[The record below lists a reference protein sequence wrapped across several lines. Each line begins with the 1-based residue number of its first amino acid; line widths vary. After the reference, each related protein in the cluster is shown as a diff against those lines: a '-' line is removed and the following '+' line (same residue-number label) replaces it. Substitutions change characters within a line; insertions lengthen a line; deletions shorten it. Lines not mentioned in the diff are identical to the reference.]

1 MAVEDVIK
9 LVKKV
14 ATEVIPDTITF
25 TDVKVEASN
34 VVLYTPN
41 LEIFSDNNDL
51 IRKLAQNVRKRIV
64 IKADSSV
71 RKPII
76 SAKQKLKEILPDEAG
91 IVDTRFDEINGDV
104 IIYQLDNS
112 NPKLVEETFK
122 KVAKDYGSI
131 NTLVNAAGFN
141 IPQKFISEIDI
152 DLWKGV
158 INDDINGFFNLIK
171 TGLPYLRESQ
181 GSIVFISSAG
191 LFKYPPGDILSVAPK
206 ATIEHVLKGIAK
218 EEGKNGVRANSIALG
233 VIDTG
238 IFHRLREENNTFFDD
253 AWHEAVMN
261 TLAIKR
267 FGFPKEVADTAVF
280 LASSKGGYITGHCI
294 PVDGGYHL

>member
-1 MAVEDVIK
+1 MIDQNFENGCVLIVGGSGGIGSLCAEEFSISGA
-9 LVKKV
+9 KV
-14 ATEVIPDTITF
+14 AITYYKNEQAAINLANEIDA
-25 TDVKVEASN
+25 DVN
-34 VVLYTPN
+34 
-41 LEIFSDNNDL
+41 
-51 IRKLAQNVRKRIV
+51 
-64 IKADSSV
+64 
-71 RKPII
+71 
-76 SAKQKLKEILPDEAG
+76 
-91 IVDTRFDEINGDV
+91 
-104 IIYQLDNS
+104 IYQLDNS
-112 NPKLVEETFK
+112 NSKSVEDTFEQ
-122 KVAKDYGSI
+122 VVKDFGSI
-131 NTLVNAAGFN
+131 NTLVNAAGFD

-152 DLWKGV
+152 ELWREV
-158 INDDINGFFNLIK
+158 IDADINGFFNLVK
-171 TGLPYLRESQ
+171 FGLPYLRESQ

-238 IFHRLREENNTFFDD
+238 IFHRLREENNTFFDE

-267 FGFPKEVADTAVF
+267 FGLPKEVADTAVF

>member
-1 MAVEDVIK
+1 MIDSNFKKGCVLIIGGSGGIGSLCAKEFANSGAK
-9 LVKKV
+9 LVVTYYK
-14 ATEVIPDTITF
+14 
-25 TDVKVEASN
+25 N
-34 VVLYTPN
+34 
-41 LEIFSDNNDL
+41 
-51 IRKLAQNVRKRIV
+51 
-64 IKADSSV
+64 
-71 RKPII
+71 
-76 SAKQKLKEILPDEAG
+76 KQAAIDIA
-91 IVDTRFDEINGDV
+91 DEINADV
-104 IIYQLDNS
+104 KIYQLDNS
-112 NPKLVEETFK
+112 DSKSVDSTFK
-122 KVAKDYGSI
+122 NVIKDHGSI
-131 NTLVNAAGFN
+131 NTLVNAAGFD
-141 IPQKFISEIDI
+141 IPQKFIGEIDV

-158 INDDINGFFNLIK
+158 IDADINGFFNLVK
-171 TGLPYLRESQ
+171 FGLPHIRDSK

-206 ATIEHVLKGIAK
+206 ATIENLLKGIAK

-267 FGFPKEVADTAVF
+267 FGLPKEVADTAVF

>member
-1 MAVEDVIK
+1 MTDSNFKEGCVLIVGGSGGIGSLCAQEFSNSDA
-9 LVKKV
+9 KV
-14 ATEVIPDTITF
+14 AITYYKNEQAAI
-25 TDVKVEASN
+25 DIAN
-34 VVLYTPN
+34 
-41 LEIFSDNNDL
+41 
-51 IRKLAQNVRKRIV
+51 
-64 IKADSSV
+64 
-71 RKPII
+71 
-76 SAKQKLKEILPDEAG
+76 
-91 IVDTRFDEINGDV
+91 EINADV
-104 IIYQLDNS
+104 NIYQLDNS
-112 NPKLVEETFK
+112 NSKSVEDTFK
-122 KVAKDYGSI
+122 NVIKDYGSI
-131 NTLVNAAGFN
+131 NTLVNAAGFD
-141 IPQKFISEIDI
+141 IPQKFINEIDI

-158 INDDINGFFNLIK
+158 IDADINGFFNLIK
-171 TGLPYLRESQ
+171 SGLPYLRKSK

-206 ATIEHVLKGIAK
+206 ATIEHVLRGIAK
-218 EEGKNGVRANSIALG
+218 EEGKNGIRANSIALG

-280 LASSKGGYITGHCI
+280 LASSKGGYITGHCV

>member
-1 MAVEDVIK
+1 MIDLNFKKGCVLIVGGSGGIGSLCAQEFANSDA
-9 LVKKV
+9 KV
-14 ATEVIPDTITF
+14 AITYHKNEQAAVDLANEINS
-25 TDVKVEASN
+25 DVK
-34 VVLYTPN
+34 
-41 LEIFSDNNDL
+41 
-51 IRKLAQNVRKRIV
+51 
-64 IKADSSV
+64 
-71 RKPII
+71 
-76 SAKQKLKEILPDEAG
+76 
-91 IVDTRFDEINGDV
+91 
-104 IIYQLDNS
+104 IYQLDNS
-112 NPKLVEETFK
+112 DSKSVEDTFK
-122 KVAKDYGSI
+122 KVIDDHGSI
-131 NTLVNAAGFN
+131 NTLVNAAGFD
-141 IPQKFISEIDI
+141 IPQKFISEIDA
-152 DLWKGV
+152 DLWREV
-158 INDDINGFFNLIK
+158 IDADINGFFNLIK
-171 TGLPYLRESQ
+171 SGLPHLRESQ

-238 IFHRLREENNTFFDD
+238 IFHRLREKNNTFFDD

-280 LASSKGGYITGHCI
+280 LASSRAGYITGHCI

>member
-1 MAVEDVIK
+1 MIDSNFNNGCVLIVGGSGGIGSLCAQEFANSGA
-9 LVKKV
+9 KV
-14 ATEVIPDTITF
+14 AITYYKNEQAAIDIANEINA
-25 TDVKVEASN
+25 DVK
-34 VVLYTPN
+34 
-41 LEIFSDNNDL
+41 
-51 IRKLAQNVRKRIV
+51 
-64 IKADSSV
+64 
-71 RKPII
+71 
-76 SAKQKLKEILPDEAG
+76 
-91 IVDTRFDEINGDV
+91 
-104 IIYQLDNS
+104 IYQLDNS
-112 NPKLVEETFK
+112 DPASVEDTFK
-122 KVAKDYGSI
+122 KVIKEHDSI
-131 NTLVNAAGFN
+131 NTLVNAAGFD
-141 IPQKFISEIDI
+141 IPQKFIGEIDI

-158 INDDINGFFNLIK
+158 IDADINGFFNLIK
-171 TGLPYLRESQ
+171 SGLPYLRDSK

-218 EEGKNGVRANSIALG
+218 EEGKNGIRANSIALG

-280 LASSKGGYITGHCI
+280 LASSRAGYITGHCI

>member
-1 MAVEDVIK
+1 MDKSFENGCVLIVGGSGGIGSLCAQEFAESGARVAITYYKNEQTAVDLAKSINNA
-9 LVKKV
+9 VK
-14 ATEVIPDTITF
+14 
-25 TDVKVEASN
+25 
-34 VVLYTPN
+34 
-41 LEIFSDNNDL
+41 
-51 IRKLAQNVRKRIV
+51 
-64 IKADSSV
+64 
-71 RKPII
+71 
-76 SAKQKLKEILPDEAG
+76 
-91 IVDTRFDEINGDV
+91 
-104 IIYQLDNS
+104 IYQ
-112 NPKLVEETFK
+112 F
-122 KVAKDYGSI
+122 
-131 NTLVNAAGFN
+131 
-141 IPQKFISEIDI
+141 SEIDI
-152 DLWKGV
+152 NLWKGV
-158 INDDINGFFNLIK
+158 IDSDINGFFNLVK
-171 TGLPYLRESQ
+171 FGLPHLRESQ
-181 GSIVFISSAG
+181 GSFVFISSAG

-267 FGFPKEVADTAVF
+267 FGYPKEVADTAVF

>member
-1 MAVEDVIK
+1 MTDSNFNNGCALIVGGSGGIGSLCAQEFANSGA
-9 LVKKV
+9 KV
-14 ATEVIPDTITF
+14 AITYYKNEQAAIDIANEINA
-25 TDVKVEASN
+25 DVK
-34 VVLYTPN
+34 
-41 LEIFSDNNDL
+41 
-51 IRKLAQNVRKRIV
+51 
-64 IKADSSV
+64 
-71 RKPII
+71 
-76 SAKQKLKEILPDEAG
+76 
-91 IVDTRFDEINGDV
+91 
-104 IIYQLDNS
+104 IYQLDNS
-112 NPKLVEETFK
+112 DPTSVEDTFK
-122 KVAKDYGSI
+122 KVIKEHDSI
-131 NTLVNAAGFN
+131 NTLVNAAGFD
-141 IPQKFISEIDI
+141 IPQKFIGEIDI

-158 INDDINGFFNLIK
+158 IDADINGFFNLIK
-171 TGLPYLRESQ
+171 SGLPYLRDSQ

-280 LASSKGGYITGHCI
+280 LASSRAGYITGHCI
-294 PVDGGYHL
+294 PVDVGYHH

>member
-1 MAVEDVIK
+1 MDKNFENGCV
-9 LVKKV
+9 LVVGGSGGIGSLCAQEFSNTGAKV
-14 ATEVIPDTITF
+14 AITYYKNKQAAI
-25 TDVKVEASN
+25 DLAN
-34 VVLYTPN
+34 DIN
-41 LEIFSDNNDL
+41 SD
-51 IRKLAQNVRKRIV
+51 IQ
-64 IKADSSV
+64 
-71 RKPII
+71 
-76 SAKQKLKEILPDEAG
+76 
-91 IVDTRFDEINGDV
+91 
-104 IIYQLDNS
+104 IYQLDNS
-112 NPKLVEETFK
+112 DSESVERTFT
-122 KVAKDYGSI
+122 KVAKDFGSI
-131 NTLVNAAGFN
+131 NTLVNAAGFD
-141 IPQKFISEIDI
+141 IPQKFIGEIDV

-158 INDDINGFFNLIK
+158 IDADINGFFNLVK
-171 TGLPYLRESQ
+171 FGLPFLRKSK

-218 EEGKNGVRANSIALG
+218 EEGENGVRANSIALG

-267 FGFPKEVADTAVF
+267 FGYPKEVADTAVF

>member
-1 MAVEDVIK
+1 MIDSNFKEGCVLIVGGSGGIGSLCAQEFANSNA
-9 LVKKV
+9 KV
-14 ATEVIPDTITF
+14 AITYYKNEQAAI
-25 TDVKVEASN
+25 DIAS
-34 VVLYTPN
+34 
-41 LEIFSDNNDL
+41 
-51 IRKLAQNVRKRIV
+51 
-64 IKADSSV
+64 
-71 RKPII
+71 
-76 SAKQKLKEILPDEAG
+76 
-91 IVDTRFDEINGDV
+91 EINADV
-104 IIYQLDNS
+104 NIYQLDNS
-112 NPKLVEETFK
+112 DSKSVEDTYK
-122 KVAKDYGSI
+122 NVIKDYGSI
-131 NTLVNAAGFN
+131 NTLVNAAGFD
-141 IPQKFISEIDI
+141 IPQKFINEIDI

-158 INDDINGFFNLIK
+158 IDADINGFFNLIK
-171 TGLPYLRESQ
+171 YGLPYLRESK

-206 ATIEHVLKGIAK
+206 ATIEHVLRGIAK
-218 EEGKNGVRANSIALG
+218 EEGKNGIRANSIALG

-280 LASSKGGYITGHCI
+280 LASSKGGYITGHCV

>member
-1 MAVEDVIK
+1 MIDQNFKNGCVLIVGGSGGIGSLCAEEFSN
-9 LVKKV
+9 LGAKV
-14 ATEVIPDTITF
+14 AITYYKNEQAAINLANEIDA
-25 TDVKVEASN
+25 DVN
-34 VVLYTPN
+34 
-41 LEIFSDNNDL
+41 
-51 IRKLAQNVRKRIV
+51 
-64 IKADSSV
+64 
-71 RKPII
+71 
-76 SAKQKLKEILPDEAG
+76 
-91 IVDTRFDEINGDV
+91 
-104 IIYQLDNS
+104 IYQLDNS
-112 NPKLVEETFK
+112 NSKSVENTFEQ
-122 KVAKDYGSI
+122 VMKDFGSI
-131 NTLVNAAGFN
+131 NTLVNAAGFD

-152 DLWKGV
+152 DLWQGV
-158 INDDINGFFNLIK
+158 INADINGFFNLINS
-171 TGLPYLRESQ
+171 GLPYLRESK

-218 EEGKNGVRANSIALG
+218 EEGKNGIRANSIALG

-280 LASSKGGYITGHCI
+280 LASSKAGYITGHCI

>member
-1 MAVEDVIK
+1 MIDSNFQKGCVLIVGGSGGIGSLCAQEFARSNA
-9 LVKKV
+9 KV
-14 ATEVIPDTITF
+14 AITYYKNEQAAIDIANEINA
-25 TDVKVEASN
+25 DVK
-34 VVLYTPN
+34 
-41 LEIFSDNNDL
+41 
-51 IRKLAQNVRKRIV
+51 
-64 IKADSSV
+64 
-71 RKPII
+71 
-76 SAKQKLKEILPDEAG
+76 
-91 IVDTRFDEINGDV
+91 
-104 IIYQLDNS
+104 IYQLDNS
-112 NPKLVEETFK
+112 NAESVEETFK
-122 KVAKDYGSI
+122 EVIKDYGSI
-131 NTLVNAAGFN
+131 NTLVNAAGFD
-141 IPQKFISEIDI
+141 IPQKFISDIDI
-152 DLWKGV
+152 DLWQGV
-158 INDDINGFFNLIK
+158 INSDINGFFNLIK
-171 TGLPYLRESQ
+171 SGLPYIRESK

-218 EEGKNGVRANSIALG
+218 EEGKNGIRANSIALG

-280 LASSKGGYITGHCI
+280 LASSKAGYITGHCI

>member
-1 MAVEDVIK
+1 MIDQNFKNGCVLIVGGSGGIGSLCAKEFSISGA
-9 LVKKV
+9 KV
-14 ATEVIPDTITF
+14 ALTYYKNEQAAINLANEIDA
-25 TDVKVEASN
+25 DVN
-34 VVLYTPN
+34 
-41 LEIFSDNNDL
+41 
-51 IRKLAQNVRKRIV
+51 
-64 IKADSSV
+64 
-71 RKPII
+71 
-76 SAKQKLKEILPDEAG
+76 
-91 IVDTRFDEINGDV
+91 
-104 IIYQLDNS
+104 IYQLDNS
-112 NPKLVEETFK
+112 NSKSVKDTFK
-122 KVAKDYGSI
+122 QVVKDFGSI
-131 NTLVNAAGFN
+131 NTLVNAAGFD

-152 DLWKGV
+152 ELWREV
-158 INDDINGFFNLIK
+158 IDADINGFFNLVK
-171 TGLPYLRESQ
+171 FGLPYLRESQ

-238 IFHRLREENNTFFDD
+238 IFHRLREENNTFFDE

-267 FGFPKEVADTAVF
+267 FGLPKEVADTAVF
-280 LASSKGGYITGHCI
+280 LASGRGGYITGHCI